1 MSTFRRTVQ
10 IVSTQTLPAHT
21 APISAPMPSCPEPI
35 DDGVEM
41 AAWTHPSTGAVRV
54 YINGVAGK
62 ATKVYAE
69 PSTHADRAIV
79 VRVYDD
85 SKTGGERANVAA
97 RAYLAI
103 EARIGKQGRWTDL
116 MQHLQDAG
124 RMRVLRK
131 AGIL

>member
-10 IVSTQTLPAHT
+10 TVSTQTVPAHT
-21 APISAPMPSCPEPI
+21 APISAPMPSFPEPI

-69 PSTHADRAIV
+69 ATADGTIV

-85 SKTGGERANVAA
+85 MKTGGERSNIAA
-97 RAYLAI
+97 RAYAAI
-103 EARIGKQGRWTDL
+103 EARIGKQGQWTDL
-116 MQHLQDAG
+116 AQYLHDAG